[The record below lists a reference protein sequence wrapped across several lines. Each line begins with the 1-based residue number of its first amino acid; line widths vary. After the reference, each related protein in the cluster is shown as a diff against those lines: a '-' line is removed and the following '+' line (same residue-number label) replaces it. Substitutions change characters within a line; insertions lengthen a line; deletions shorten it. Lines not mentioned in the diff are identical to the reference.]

1 MAGKYVLIKNDLR
14 LTLQS
19 FLISKGR
26 LGGVIMATFNLEKTV
41 SKCRNAARALALLTS
56 EEKNKI
62 LAAFAKA
69 LRSNT
74 EKIIKENTKD
84 IKAGEKKKLSKA
96 MLDRLLLN
104 EKRIEEMAGGLE
116 EVINLPDPVGIVV
129 KEYQRPNG
137 LTVKRVRIPL
147 GVIGVI
153 YESRPNVTVDA
164 AGLCFKSGNAVVL
177 RGGSEAIYSNKILG
191 QILQAVLKT
200 HKIPIEAI
208 TVIPSTDRGL
218 LTKLLKLSQYIDVLI
233 PRGGESLMRFM
244 EENSKIP
251 VIKHDKGVC
260 NLFVDSDADLTK
272 AIPIIANAK
281 AQRPG
286 VCNALEN
293 LLVHEKIAKHF
304 LPLLQVKLTELGVEL
319 RGDEKAKK
327 ILKKIKK
334 ATKADWST
342 EYLDLILAV
351 KVVKNADEAINFIQT
366 YGSHHTEAILTENKS
381 LSDRFIRSLDSSCI
395 VVNASTRFNDGGQLG
410 LGAEIGI
417 STTKLHAYGPMG
429 LEELTTT
436 QFVVYGEGQIRG

>member
-1 MAGKYVLIKNDLR
+1 MA
-14 LTLQS
+14 
-19 FLISKGR
+19 
-26 LGGVIMATFNLEKTV
+26 FNLEKTAQN
-41 SKCRNAARALALLTS
+41 CRKAARRVAVLSTDEKNRVLQDMALALR
-56 EEKNKI
+56 
-62 LAAFAKA
+62 AGQA
-69 LRSNT
+69 
-74 EKIIKENTKD
+74 KIIRENAKD
-84 IKAGEKKKLSKA
+84 IKEGEKKKLSKA

-104 EKRIEEMAGGLE
+104 EKRIDEMARGLE
-116 EVINLPDPVGIVV
+116 EVVALPDPVGLIT

-137 LTVKRVRIPL
+137 LIVKRERIPL

-177 RGGSEAIYSNKILG
+177 RGGSEAIHSNKILG
-191 QILQAVLKT
+191 QILQGVLKA
-200 HKIPIEAI
+200 HKIPVEAV
-208 TVIPSTDRGL
+208 TVIPSTDRAL

-260 NLFVDSDADLTK
+260 NLFVDESADIDQALK
-272 AIPIIANAK
+272 IIANAK

-293 LLVHEKIAKHF
+293 LLVHEQIAKEALPKIAAH
-304 LPLLQVKLTELGVEL
+304 LSALGVEL
-319 RGDEKAKK
+319 RGDEKARR
-327 ILKKIKK
+327 IVPSLKR
-334 ATKADWST
+334 AAKADWSA
-342 EYLDLILAV
+342 EYLDLILSVKAV
-351 KVVKNADEAINFIQT
+351 KNMDEAIEFIQT
-366 YGSHHTEAILTENKS
+366 YGSHHTEAILTRSEENAE
-381 LSDRFIRSLDSSCI
+381 RFIRSLDSSCI

-436 QFVVYGEGQIRG
+436 RFVVYGKGQIRA